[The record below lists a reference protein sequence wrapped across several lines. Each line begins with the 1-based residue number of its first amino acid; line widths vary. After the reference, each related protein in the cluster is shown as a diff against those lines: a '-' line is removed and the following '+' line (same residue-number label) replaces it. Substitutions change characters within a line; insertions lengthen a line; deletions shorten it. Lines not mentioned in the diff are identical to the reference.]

1 MTASIRLLEKCGG
14 VPISCITIAQRLGL
28 DYLDLVADMI
38 DDVLERVIKEEG
50 KSQGS
55 MIERKKR
62 QMESLAAMGTG
73 SNDVEGEM
81 DAEEEEEKEDPGNGE
96 GEAKDDKGKR
106 SKGKGT
112 AAEQEEKE
120 KKKKY
125 YKEMKAQ
132 KEAQAAAVQ
141 AEEDELAN
149 AGPSTTELFFLDK
162 ENIPEAEARSTA
174 RYIDENRQ
182 LLILWVAKLFGK
194 ADEILKLLGWDVS
207 ASCGSFADDL
217 RDDEGEG
224 EKRNSLLEVNGHC
237 FETKKMKAE
246 VRIFHLLRGRAL
258 QYAGQHKP
266 AALQYNCVLKL
277 GGNKKALV
285 TAEYEL
291 IRVHIALRDYQRAF
305 HCLEKVVF
313 NCFDDASTRFPEA
326 WQLIRKFPL
335 LAYWHLLIHEGL
347 VMLKYAGFGRNVDT
361 MGYALDSDGV
371 LSPRAPVKESE
382 VLVVPRSIAQD
393 KIAKEAAVVKNK
405 EKLKRRFEKD
415 TNLLKT
421 QVSNLIITYTEKL
434 ESSKEEFAA
443 AVAGL

>member
-1 MTASIRLLEKCGG
+1 
-14 VPISCITIAQRLGL
+14 
-28 DYLDLVADMI
+28 
-38 DDVLERVIKEEG
+38 
-50 KSQGS
+50 
-55 MIERKKR
+55 
-62 QMESLAAMGTG
+62 
-73 SNDVEGEM
+73 
-81 DAEEEEEKEDPGNGE
+81 
-96 GEAKDDKGKR
+96 
-106 SKGKGT
+106 
-112 AAEQEEKE
+112 
-120 KKKKY
+120 
-125 YKEMKAQ
+125 
-132 KEAQAAAVQ
+132 
-141 AEEDELAN
+141 N

-162 ENIPEAEARSTA
+162 EDIPETEARSTA

-194 ADEILKLLGWDVS
+194 ADEILKLLGWNVS

-217 RDDEGEG
+217 PDDEGEEREKDG
-224 EKRNSLLEVNGHC
+224 EREKDKPIFEMNGHC

-246 VRIFHLLRGRAL
+246 VRMFHLLRGRAL

-291 IRVHIALRDYQRAF
+291 IRVHIAMRNYQRAF
-305 HCLEKVVF
+305 HCLKKVVI
-313 NCFDDASTRFPEA
+313 NLFDDASTRFPEA

-347 VMLKYAGFGRNVDT
+347 VMLKYAGFSRKVDT
-361 MGYALDSDGV
+361 MTYALNSDGV

-382 VLVVPRSIAQD
+382 VLVVPRSIAQE
-393 KIAKEAAVVKNK
+393 KITKEAAAFKNK
-405 EKLKRRFEKD
+405 ERLKRRFEKD